1 MNKDVI
7 YKDLDSLLNTLNL
20 IQEEQAIIKRKLSGL
35 LDNVVPTHF
44 INWAEDIH
52 QQILNREAAV
62 QLLRKDIIALKKTI
76 VQKKSVIYFFDNQY
90 VKMITKYKEQMAY
103 LQNEF
108 NIWSKATAEK
118 FDSILAL

>member
-1 MNKDVI
+1 MNKEVL
-7 YKDLDSLLNTLNL
+7 YMDLDGLLSTLDVV
-20 IQEEQAIIKRKLSGL
+20 QEEQTIIKRKLSVL
-35 LDNVVPTHF
+35 LDNVVSNH
-44 INWAEDIH
+44 IIDWAEDIH

-90 VKMITKYKEQMAY
+90 VKMITKYKEQVGY

-118 FDSILAL
+118 FDSIVA

>member
-1 MNKDVI
+1 MNKEVL
-7 YKDLDSLLNTLNL
+7 YMDLDGLLSTLDVV
-20 IQEEQAIIKRKLSGL
+20 QEQQTAIKRKLSVL
-35 LDNVVPTHF
+35 LDNVVSNHI

-118 FDSILAL
+118 FDSIVA

>member
-35 LDNVVPTHF
+35 LDNVVPQYF
-44 INWAEDIH
+44 IDWAEEIH
-52 QQILNREAAV
+52 QQILNREAAL

-76 VQKKSVIYFFDNQY
+76 VQKKSIIYFVDNQY
-90 VKMITKYKEQMAY
+90 VKLITKYKEQIAY
-103 LQNEF
+103 LENEF
-108 NIWSKATAEK
+108 KLWAKLTAEK
-118 FDSILAL
+118 FDTIVA

>member
-1 MNKDVI
+1 MNKEVL
-7 YKDLDSLLNTLNL
+7 YMDLDGLLSTLDVV
-20 IQEEQAIIKRKLSGL
+20 QEQQTAIKRKLSSI
-35 LDNVVPTHF
+35 LDNVVPTLF

-62 QLLRKDIIALKKTI
+62 QLLRKDIIALKKSI
-76 VQKKSVIYFFDNQY
+76 VQKKSVIYFFDNKY
-90 VKMITKYKEQMAY
+90 VKMITKYKEQVGY

-118 FDSILAL
+118 FDSIVP

>member
-1 MNKDVI
+1 MNKEVL
-7 YKDLDSLLNTLNL
+7 YMDLDGLLSTLDVV
-20 IQEEQAIIKRKLSGL
+20 QEEQTAIKRKLSVL
-35 LDNVVPTHF
+35 LDNVISNHI

-118 FDSILAL
+118 FDSIVA

>member
-1 MNKDVI
+1 M
-7 YKDLDSLLNTLNL
+7 DLDGLLSTLDVV
-20 IQEEQAIIKRKLSGL
+20 QEEQTAIKRKLSVL
-35 LDNVVPTHF
+35 LDNVVSNH
-44 INWAEDIH
+44 IIDWAEDIH

-90 VKMITKYKEQMAY
+90 VKMMTKYKEQMAY

>member
-1 MNKDVI
+1 MNKEVL
-7 YKDLDSLLNTLNL
+7 YMDLDGLLSTLDVV
-20 IQEEQAIIKRKLSGL
+20 QEEQTIIKRKLSVL
-35 LDNVVPTHF
+35 LDNVVSNH
-44 INWAEDIH
+44 IIDWAEDIH

-90 VKMITKYKEQMAY
+90 VKMITKYKEQVGY

-108 NIWSKATAEK
+108 NKWSKATAEK
-118 FDSILAL
+118 FDSIVA

>member
-1 MNKDVI
+1 MNKEVL
-7 YKDLDSLLNTLNL
+7 YMDLDGLLSTLDVV
-20 IQEEQAIIKRKLSGL
+20 QEEQTAIKRKLSGI
-35 LDNVVPTHF
+35 LDNVVSTLF

-52 QQILNREAAV
+52 QQILNREAAL

-90 VKMITKYKEQMAY
+90 VKMITKYKEQVGY

-118 FDSILAL
+118 FDSIVA

>member
-1 MNKDVI
+1 MNKEVLYMNLDGLLSTLDVV
-7 YKDLDSLLNTLNL
+7 
-20 IQEEQAIIKRKLSGL
+20 QEEQTAIKRKLSGI
-35 LDNVVPTHF
+35 LDNVVSTLF

-90 VKMITKYKEQMAY
+90 VKMIIKYKEQVSY

-118 FDSILAL
+118 FDSIVA

>member
-1 MNKDVI
+1 MNKEVL
-7 YKDLDSLLNTLNL
+7 YMDLDGLLNTLDVV
-20 IQEEQAIIKRKLSGL
+20 QEEQTAIKRKLSGL
-35 LDNVVPTHF
+35 LDNEVSIPF

-90 VKMITKYKEQMAY
+90 VKMITKYKEQVGY

-118 FDSILAL
+118 FDSIVA

>member
-1 MNKDVI
+1 M
-7 YKDLDSLLNTLNL
+7 DLDGLLTSLNVV
-20 IQEEQAIIKRKLSGL
+20 QEEQTAIKRKLSGL
-35 LDNVVPTHF
+35 LDNVVSTHF

-52 QQILNREAAV
+52 QQILNREAVV

-76 VQKKSVIYFFDNQY
+76 LQKKSIIYFFDNQY
-90 VKMITKYKEQMAY
+90 INMITKYKEQVAY

-118 FDSILAL
+118 FDSSVA

>member
-1 MNKDVI
+1 MNKEVL
-7 YKDLDSLLNTLNL
+7 YMDLDGLLSTLDV
-20 IQEEQAIIKRKLSGL
+20 IQEEQTAIKRKLSGI
-35 LDNVVPTHF
+35 LDNVVSTLF

-90 VKMITKYKEQMAY
+90 VKMITKYKEQVGY

-118 FDSILAL
+118 FDSIVA

>member
-1 MNKDVI
+1 MNKEVLYMDI
-7 YKDLDSLLNTLNL
+7 DGLLNTLDVV
-20 IQEEQAIIKRKLSGL
+20 QEEQTAIKRKLSGL
-35 LDNVVPTHF
+35 LDNEVSIPF

-76 VQKKSVIYFFDNQY
+76 MQKKSIIYFIDNPY
-90 VKMITKYKEQMAY
+90 VKMINKYKEQVGY

-108 NIWSKATAEK
+108 IIWSKATAEK
-118 FDSILAL
+118 FDSIVA

>member
-1 MNKDVI
+1 MNKEVL
-7 YKDLDSLLNTLNL
+7 YMDLDGLLGTLDVV
-20 IQEEQAIIKRKLSGL
+20 QEEQTAIKRKLSVL
-35 LDNVVPTHF
+35 LDNVISNHI

-118 FDSILAL
+118 FDSIVA

>member
-1 MNKDVI
+1 
-7 YKDLDSLLNTLNL
+7 
-20 IQEEQAIIKRKLSGL
+20 
-35 LDNVVPTHF
+35 
-44 INWAEDIH
+44 
-52 QQILNREAAV
+52 
-62 QLLRKDIIALKKTI
+62 

>member
-1 MNKDVI
+1 MNKEVLYMDI
-7 YKDLDSLLNTLNL
+7 DGLLNTLDVV
-20 IQEEQAIIKRKLSGL
+20 QEEQTAIKRKLSGL
-35 LDNVVPTHF
+35 LDNEVSIPF

-76 VQKKSVIYFFDNQY
+76 MQKKSIIYFIDNPY
-90 VKMITKYKEQMAY
+90 VKMITKYKEQVGY

-108 NIWSKATAEK
+108 FIWSKATAEK
-118 FDSILAL
+118 FDSIVA

>member
-1 MNKDVI
+1 MNKEVL
-7 YKDLDSLLNTLNL
+7 YMDLDGLLSTLDVV
-20 IQEEQAIIKRKLSGL
+20 QEEQTAIKRKLSGI
-35 LDNVVPTHF
+35 LDNVVSTLF

-90 VKMITKYKEQMAY
+90 VKIITKYKEQVGY

-118 FDSILAL
+118 FDSIVA

>member
-1 MNKDVI
+1 MNKEVL
-7 YKDLDSLLNTLNL
+7 YMDLDGLLSTLDVV
-20 IQEEQAIIKRKLSGL
+20 QEEQTAIKRKLSGI
-35 LDNVVPTHF
+35 LDNVVSTLF

-90 VKMITKYKEQMAY
+90 VKMITKYKEQVGY

-118 FDSILAL
+118 FDSIVA

>member
-1 MNKDVI
+1 MNKEVL
-7 YKDLDSLLNTLNL
+7 YMDLDGLLNTLDVV
-20 IQEEQAIIKRKLSGL
+20 QEEQTAIKRKLSGL
-35 LDNVVPTHF
+35 LDNEVSIPF

-90 VKMITKYKEQMAY
+90 VKMITKYKEQVSY

-118 FDSILAL
+118 FDSIVA

>member
-1 MNKDVI
+1 MNKEVL
-7 YKDLDSLLNTLNL
+7 YMDLDGLLSTLDV
-20 IQEEQAIIKRKLSGL
+20 IQEEQTAIKRKLSGL
-35 LDNVVPTHF
+35 LDNMVSSHL

-52 QQILNREAAV
+52 QQILNREAAL

-108 NIWSKATAEK
+108 NIWSKATTEK
-118 FDSILAL
+118 FDSIGA

>member
-1 MNKDVI
+1 MNKEVL
-7 YKDLDSLLNTLNL
+7 YMDLDGLLITLDVV
-20 IQEEQAIIKRKLSGL
+20 QEEQTAIKRKLSGI
-35 LDNVVPTHF
+35 LDNVVSTLF

-62 QLLRKDIIALKKTI
+62 QLLRKDIIVLKKTI

-90 VKMITKYKEQMAY
+90 VKMITKYKEQVGY

-118 FDSILAL
+118 FDSIVA

>member
-1 MNKDVI
+1 MNKEVL
-7 YKDLDSLLNTLNL
+7 YMDLDGLLSTLDVV
-20 IQEEQAIIKRKLSGL
+20 QEEQTAIKRKLSVL
-35 LDNVVPTHF
+35 LDNVVSNH
-44 INWAEDIH
+44 IIDWAEDIH

-118 FDSILAL
+118 FDSIVA

>member
-1 MNKDVI
+1 MNKEVL
-7 YKDLDSLLNTLNL
+7 YMDLDGLLSTLDVV
-20 IQEEQAIIKRKLSGL
+20 QEEQTAIKRKLSVL
-35 LDNVVPTHF
+35 LDNVVSNH
-44 INWAEDIH
+44 IIDWAEDIH

>member
-1 MNKDVI
+1 MNKEVL
-7 YKDLDSLLNTLNL
+7 YMDLDGLLITLDVV
-20 IQEEQAIIKRKLSGL
+20 QEEQTAIKRKLSGL
-35 LDNVVPTHF
+35 LDNVVSTPF

-90 VKMITKYKEQMAY
+90 VKMITKYKEQVGY

-108 NIWSKATAEK
+108 IIWSKATAEK
-118 FDSILAL
+118 FDSIVA

>member
-1 MNKDVI
+1 MNKEVL
-7 YKDLDSLLNTLNL
+7 YMDLDGLLSTLDVV
-20 IQEEQAIIKRKLSGL
+20 QEEQTAMKRKLSVL
-35 LDNVVPTHF
+35 LDNVVSNHI

-76 VQKKSVIYFFDNQY
+76 LQKKSVIYFFDNQY
-90 VKMITKYKEQMAY
+90 VKMITKYKEQIAY

-118 FDSILAL
+118 FDSIVAL

>member
-1 MNKDVI
+1 MNKEVL
-7 YKDLDSLLNTLNL
+7 YMDLDGLLNTLNVV
-20 IQEEQAIIKRKLSGL
+20 QEEQTAIKRKLSGL
-35 LDNVVPTHF
+35 LDNEVSIPF

-76 VQKKSVIYFFDNQY
+76 MQKKSIIYFIDNPY
-90 VKMITKYKEQMAY
+90 VKMITKYKEQVGY

-108 NIWSKATAEK
+108 KIWSKATAEK
-118 FDSILAL
+118 FDSIVA

>member
-1 MNKDVI
+1 MNKEVL
-7 YKDLDSLLNTLNL
+7 YMDLDGLLSTLDI
-20 IQEEQAIIKRKLSGL
+20 IQEEQTAIKRKLSGL
-35 LDNVVPTHF
+35 LDNMVSSHL

-118 FDSILAL
+118 FDSIVAS

>member
-1 MNKDVI
+1 MNKEVL
-7 YKDLDSLLNTLNL
+7 YMDLDGLLSTLDVV
-20 IQEEQAIIKRKLSGL
+20 QEEQTAIKRKLSVL
-35 LDNVVPTHF
+35 LDNVVSNH
-44 INWAEDIH
+44 IIDWAEDIH
-52 QQILNREAAV
+52 QQILNMEAAV

>member
-1 MNKDVI
+1 MNKEVL
-7 YKDLDSLLNTLNL
+7 YMDLDGLLSTLDVV
-20 IQEEQAIIKRKLSGL
+20 QEQQTAIKRKLSGI
-35 LDNVVPTHF
+35 LDNVVSTLF

-90 VKMITKYKEQMAY
+90 VKIITKYKEQVGY

-118 FDSILAL
+118 FDSIVA

>member
-1 MNKDVI
+1 MNNEVLYMDI
-7 YKDLDSLLNTLNL
+7 DGLLNTLDVV
-20 IQEEQAIIKRKLSGL
+20 QEEQTAIKRKLSGL
-35 LDNVVPTHF
+35 LDNEVSIPF

-76 VQKKSVIYFFDNQY
+76 MQKKSIIYFIDNPY
-90 VKMITKYKEQMAY
+90 VKMITKYKEQVGY

-108 NIWSKATAEK
+108 IIWSKATAEK
-118 FDSILAL
+118 FDSIVA

>member
-1 MNKDVI
+1 MNKEVL
-7 YKDLDSLLNTLNL
+7 YMDLDGLLNTLDVV
-20 IQEEQAIIKRKLSGL
+20 QEEQTAIKRKLSGL
-35 LDNVVPTHF
+35 LDNEVSIPF

-90 VKMITKYKEQMAY
+90 VKMITKYKEQVGY

-108 NIWSKATAEK
+108 IIWSKATAEK
-118 FDSILAL
+118 FDSIVA

>member
-1 MNKDVI
+1 MNKEVL
-7 YKDLDSLLNTLNL
+7 YMDLDGLLSTLDAV
-20 IQEEQAIIKRKLSGL
+20 QEEQTAIKRKLSGL
-35 LDNVVPTHF
+35 LDNVVSTHF

-76 VQKKSVIYFFDNQY
+76 VQKKLVIYFFDNQY

-118 FDSILAL
+118 FDSIVA